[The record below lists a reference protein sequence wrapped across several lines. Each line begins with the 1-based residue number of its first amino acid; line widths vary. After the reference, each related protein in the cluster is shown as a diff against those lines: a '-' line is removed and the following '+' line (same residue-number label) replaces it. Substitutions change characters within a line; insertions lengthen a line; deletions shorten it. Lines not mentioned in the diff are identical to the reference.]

1 MFDDAPEIVIEG
13 ITDRG
18 EPFRPSDWAERLSGM
33 LSVFSESGHL
43 EYSPYLKPIFAG
55 GNHCVAVDRTLETVN
70 PQAFAFLLQF
80 AKDNR
85 LRMRPGRRVRRPETP
100 ATGGPP

>member
-1 MFDDAPEIVIEG
+1 MFEGAPEIVIEG
-13 ITDRG
+13 VTDLG
-18 EPFRPSDWAERLSGM
+18 EKFRPSDWAERLSGM

-55 GNHCVAVDRTLETVN
+55 GNHCVAVDRALEALN
-70 PQAFAFLLQF
+70 PAAFAFLLQF

-85 LRMRPGRRVRRPETP
+85 LKIRPGRRIRRPDEH
-100 ATGGPP
+100 AAERQS

>member
-43 EYSPYLKPIFAG
+43 EYSPYL
-55 GNHCVAVDRTLETVN
+55 
-70 PQAFAFLLQF
+70 
-80 AKDNR
+80 NR
-85 LRMRPGRRVRRPETP
+85 SSPAATIVSRWTARWRR
-100 ATGGPP
+100 